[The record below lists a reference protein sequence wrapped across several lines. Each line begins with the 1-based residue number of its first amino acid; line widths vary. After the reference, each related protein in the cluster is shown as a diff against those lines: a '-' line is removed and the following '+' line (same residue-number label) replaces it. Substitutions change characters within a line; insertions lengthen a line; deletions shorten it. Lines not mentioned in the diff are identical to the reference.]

1 MIGLRKSILSGH
13 CPLFFACIPAL
24 RTQLCS
30 ANAAPPPPDQCRP
43 TGITTRTAPNKKARY
58 LAVTGFSVSLQQLKL
73 LSAVLDD
80 VFSSSCYRTI
90 DQFHI
95 SHGSVIASTETT
107 FHNANVA
114 TRTGL
119 VTRAQFSEQ
128 LAYCFFATGTSK
140 GQDRKSTRLNSSHV
154 KISYAVC
161 C

>member
-1 MIGLRKSILSGH
+1 MVKAIHDWTQEEYFKRAL
-13 CPLFFACIPAL
+13 PAFFLPAF
-24 RTQLCS
+24 RRC
-30 ANAAPPPPDQCRP
+30 AHHYAAQPQPDQCRP
-43 TGITTRTAPNKKARY
+43 TGITTGTAPNKKARY

-140 GQDRKSTRLNSSHV
+140 GQTT
-154 KISYAVC
+154 ISN
-161 C
+161 

>member
-1 MIGLRKSILSGH
+1 FMIGLRKSILSGH
-13 CPLFFACIPAL
+13 CPLFFCLHSGAAL
-24 RTQLCS
+24 TAMQRKRSPTAARPVQADWHNHRNSTQQKSPLPCS
-30 ANAAPPPPDQCRP
+30 NGLFR
-43 TGITTRTAPNKKARY
+43 
-58 LAVTGFSVSLQQLKL
+58 VLQQLKL

-80 VFSSSCYRTI
+80 VISSSCYRTI

-140 GQDRKSTRLNSSHV
+140 GQTT
-154 KISYAVC
+154 ISN
-161 C
+161 